1 MTQTIEFELLKTKNI
16 LSDKDDAKLS
26 AMIEQIEQINWQNTI
41 FSVIENADANIL
53 MLDINCRVMS
63 INPAFF
69 WIFSEMYGI
78 ELNLNASIVE
88 AMEKVNPELANTWK
102 QRCERVAKGDSLR
115 FEDTFQLQGRTY
127 HWEVYYHKVFYEET
141 PFISVFSRDI
151 TVKKAW
157 QQRTIS
163 NEANLR
169 SILNSLDDGVWLVNE
184 KYELIDFNR
193 EFFQK
198 YQAIL
203 NIKPVK
209 GKCVL
214 ELLPEDKPALRD
226 LWKMRYETGLT
237 GRVMRY
243 VDTYQLNGE
252 MRMYELKVYPIRDDG
267 KVTGLTMLARDVT
280 KVREAEE
287 QLKQQNE
294 ELTKI
299 NSELDRF
306 VYSASHDLRAPLR
319 SVKGLL
325 NMVKFD
331 QDKTNTEK
339 YLALIEKSIDKLDSF
354 ITDIVHHSRNS
365 RLEILPKEI
374 NFREIISNSIESL
387 KYMDDADKVRSI
399 VTIQDAHKFYSD
411 DSRLSIIFNNIIANA
426 VSYRDKAKDSFIQID
441 IDVQPSKAVIKFSDN
456 GIGVANEFK
465 EKIFK
470 MFFRATADSK
480 GSGLGLYIVK
490 AAVDKLNG
498 KIKVDS
504 MLGVGTTFTLELPTL
519 EPALYMTHL
528 N

>member
-1 MTQTIEFELLKTKNI
+1 MHDFESELLKTKNI
-16 LSDKDDAKLS
+16 LSDKSNAKLS
-26 AMIEQIEQINWQNTI
+26 RMISHVEQINWQSTF
-41 FSVIENADANIL
+41 FSVIENAEANIL
-53 MLDINCRVMS
+53 MLDLDMRVVS

-69 WIFSEMYGI
+69 WIFSETYGI
-78 ELNLNASIVE
+78 DLKLESSIIE
-88 AMEKVNPELANTWK
+88 AIEKVNPQLAQTWK
-102 QRCERVAKGDSLR
+102 ERCEQVIKGESLQ
-115 FEDTFQLQGRTY
+115 FEDSFDLQGRTY
-127 HWEVYYHKVFYEET
+127 YWEIYYKKILHQET
-141 PFISVFSRDI
+141 SYISVFSRDI

-184 KYELIDFNR
+184 KCELIDFNR

-214 ELLPEDKPALRD
+214 ELLPDDKPAVRD

-237 GRVMRY
+237 GKVMKY
-243 VDTYQLNGE
+243 LDTYLVNGE
-252 MRMYELKVYPIRDDG
+252 KKMYELKIYPIRDDG

-280 KVREAEE
+280 KVKEAEE
-287 QLKQQNE
+287 QLTEQNE

-325 NMVKFD
+325 NMVKMDAD
-331 QDKTNTEK
+331 QSNTEK
-339 YLALIEKSIDKLDSF
+339 YLNLIEKSIDKLDHF
-354 ITDIVHHSRNS
+354 ITDIVQHSRNS

-374 NFREIISNSIESL
+374 NFQEVIENSIESL
-387 KYMDDADKVRSI
+387 KYMDDADKVRSVI
-399 VTIQDAHKFYSD
+399 HINNQHKFYSD

-426 VSYRDKAKDSFIQID
+426 VSYRDKRKDSFIQIYV
-441 IDVQPSKAVIKFSDN
+441 DVQPSMAVIRFSDN
-456 GIGVANEFK
+456 GIGVADEFRQ
-465 EKIFK
+465 KIFK
-470 MFFRATADSK
+470 MFFRASVDSK

-490 AAVDKLNG
+490 AALDKLNG
-498 KIKVDS
+498 KIGVNS
-504 MLGVGTTFTLELPTL
+504 ILGVGTTFTIELPSL
-519 EPALYMTHL
+519 GPAHHLQHL

>member
-1 MTQTIEFELLKTKNI
+1 MQNFELELLKTKKI

-26 AMIEQIEQINWQNTI
+26 SMIKQIEQINWQSTI
-41 FSVIENADANIL
+41 FSVIENAEANIL
-53 MLDINCRVMS
+53 MLDLNCRVMS

-69 WIFSEMYGI
+69 WIFSETYGI
-78 ELNLNASIVE
+78 ELKLESSIVE
-88 AMEKVNPELANTWK
+88 AMEKVNPELAQIWK
-102 QRCERVAKGDSLR
+102 ERCERVAHGDSLR
-115 FEDTFQLQGRTY
+115 FEDTFELQGRTY
-127 HWEVYYHKVFYEET
+127 HWEVYYKKVLHEET
-141 PFISVFSRDI
+141 PYISVFSRDI

-184 KYELIDFNR
+184 KCELIDYNR
-193 EFFQK
+193 EFYQK
-198 YQAIL
+198 YQSIL
-203 NIKPVK
+203 NIKPIK

-237 GRVMRY
+237 GKVMRY
-243 VDTYQLNGE
+243 LDTYQVNGE
-252 MRMYELKVYPIRDDG
+252 KRIYELKVYPIRDDG

-287 QLKQQNE
+287 QLKDQNE

-325 NMVKFD
+325 NMVKLD
-331 QDKTNTEK
+331 EDKTNTDK
-339 YLALIEKSIDKLDSF
+339 YLELIEKSIDKLDSF

-374 NFREIISNSIESL
+374 DFQEIINNSIESL

-399 VTIQDAHKFYSD
+399 VTINNRHKFYSD

-426 VSYRDKAKDSFIQID
+426 VSYRDKDKDSFIQID
-441 IDVQPSKAVIKFSDN
+441 IDVQPTKAIIKFSDN
-456 GIGVANEFK
+456 GIGVASEFK

-470 MFFRATADSK
+470 MFFRASSDSK

-490 AAVDKLNG
+490 AALDKLNG

-504 MLGVGTTFTLELPTL
+504 ALGVGTTFTIELPSL